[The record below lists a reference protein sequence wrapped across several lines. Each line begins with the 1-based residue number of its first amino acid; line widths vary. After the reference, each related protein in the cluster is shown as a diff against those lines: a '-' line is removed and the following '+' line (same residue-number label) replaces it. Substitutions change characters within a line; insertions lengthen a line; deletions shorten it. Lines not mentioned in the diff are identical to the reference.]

1 MATALLP
8 PDLEEIELERS
19 LSDDGTI
26 GGPPPPREPNDDP
39 YNNPEGYPGRSV
51 TPLSAYRVATTWVMV
66 SVVMLFSTLTFLVK
80 QRWATSEDWVSVALP
95 NVLYV
100 NTGILL
106 VSSLSLEFARR
117 AFLRN
122 GSRRCAKW
130 LCLTLVLGLV
140 FLAGQLV
147 AWQQLVSRGL
157 YLASN
162 PGSFFIYLI
171 TGVHGFHLLGGIGV
185 LTFIVIFFNR
195 WKDKLRQE
203 AAVSVI
209 ALYWHFMDALW
220 IYLLMML
227 FITVQK

>member
-8 PDLEEIELERS
+8 PDLEEIELERPIF
-19 LSDDGTI
+19 DDGTI
-26 GGPPPPREPNDDP
+26 GGPPPPQEPDDGP
-39 YNNPEGYPGRSV
+39 YNNPEGYRGRSV

-80 QRWATSEDWVSVALP
+80 QRWATSEDWVSIALP

-106 VSSLSLEFARR
+106 ASSLSLEFARR
-117 AFLRN
+117 ALLRN
-122 GSRRCAKW
+122 GSGKCARW
-130 LCLTLVLGLV
+130 LFLTLMLGFV

-147 AWQQLVSRGL
+147 AWQQLVTRGL

-171 TGVHGFHLLGGIGV
+171 SGVHGFHLLGGVVV

-195 WKDKLRQE
+195 WKDKPKQE
-203 AAVSVI
+203 TAVSVI

-220 IYLLMML
+220 IYLLAML